1 MRYGLFS
8 TCSAALLG
16 ALMSTGSAGAQGRP
30 AWVDPPA
37 KADTKPEP
45 KGDAKPASPQ
55 AVQEA
60 PQASP
65 AQAAKPETTPSAASV
80 AERSAEVPRRSRRG
94 SRHAEAGIRHSPR
107 RLSQVPPSALPLTV
121 SPGAPSPSMAM
132 ASEDRFPEWARKAQR
147 LNEEYLDAISQP
159 GDGMVAA
166 APRFY
171 AESVRFHGRTLSLA
185 AVMAEKRRFVRRW
198 PDRRY
203 VLQDGSPRTAC
214 SVGTSS
220 CIVRSTFDFW
230 AANPR
235 NGARSQ
241 GVAEL
246 TLEISFAGPRP
257 VIVSE
262 SSRVLRRFAP
272 GPLSAA
278 ASTRPGA

>member
-1 MRYGLFS
+1 MHHGLFS
-8 TCSAALLG
+8 TCSAALLV
-16 ALMSTGSAGAQGRP
+16 ALVSTVSAEAQGRP

-37 KADTKPEP
+37 KADVKPEP
-45 KGDAKPASPQ
+45 KSEAKPVSPQ

-60 PQASP
+60 PQSSP
-65 AQAAKPETTPSAASV
+65 AQAAKPETTTRAASV
-80 AERSAEVPRRSRRG
+80 AERGAEAPRRARRG
-94 SRHAEAGIRHSPR
+94 TRHAETRHSPR
-107 RLSQVPPSALPLTV
+107 RLSQVPPNALPLTV
-121 SPGAPSPSMAM
+121 SPGAPPPSMAM

-147 LNEEYLDAISQP
+147 LNEDYLDAISEP

-171 AESVRFHGRTLSLA
+171 ADHVRFHGRTLSLT

-203 VLQDGSPRTAC
+203 VVQDGSPRTAC
-214 SVGTSS
+214 SVNTSS
-220 CIVRSTFDFW
+220 CIVRSTFDFR

-246 TLEISFAGPRP
+246 TLEISFAGSRP

-278 ASTRPGA
+278 VSTRHGA

>member
-16 ALMSTGSAGAQGRP
+16 ALMSTGGAGAQGRP

-45 KGDAKPASPQ
+45 KPASPQ
-55 AVQEA
+55 AVQGA
-60 PQASP
+60 PEASP
-65 AQAAKPETTPSAASV
+65 AQAAKPETAPSAASV
-80 AERSAEVPRRSRRG
+80 AERGTEAPQRTRRG
-94 SRHAEAGIRHSPR
+94 SRHAEGGIRHSPR
-107 RLSQVPPSALPLTV
+107 RLSQVPPNALPLTV
-121 SPGAPSPSMAM
+121 SPGAPPPNMAM

-147 LNEEYLDAISQP
+147 LNEDYLDAVSEP

-185 AVMAEKRRFVRRW
+185 ALMAEKRRFVRRW

-203 VLQDGSPRTAC
+203 VVQDGSPRTAC

-220 CIVRSTFDFW
+220 CIVRSTFDFR

-272 GPLSAA
+272 GQLSAA
-278 ASTRPGA
+278 ASTRRGA